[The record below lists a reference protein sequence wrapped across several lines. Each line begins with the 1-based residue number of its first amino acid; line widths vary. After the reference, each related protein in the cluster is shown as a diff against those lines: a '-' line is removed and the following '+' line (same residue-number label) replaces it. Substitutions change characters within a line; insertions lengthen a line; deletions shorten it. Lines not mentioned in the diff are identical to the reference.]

1 MSLKE
6 KLTADMKT
14 AMREKDSVR
23 LNTIRMVRSALKN
36 KEIEAGGELDDQGII
51 QVVSTLVKQR
61 RESIAM
67 YRENDRQDMADQEQ
81 AEIEVLQ
88 VYLPQQLSEE
98 EVAAIV
104 DAAIAE
110 TGASSVKD
118 MGAVMKVVMA
128 KTTGRADGKMVNQL
142 VRSRL
147 NA

>member
-118 MGAVMKVVMA
+118 MGAVMKVVVA